1 MPQLPQHWLALVT
14 VFALMCAAAC
24 SDDTGATG
32 EGDEHLVVDQVP
44 FDGRGDSSAD
54 LEPDQTTDT
63 TISDTPSPD
72 SVTEDQSSEDQRAED
87 QSSED
92 QGAEDQ
98 GAEDQSSGDAAV
110 EDQTGDESPD
120 TGSNCPSEQPARLSA
135 VTDSNLTLCYNNRG
149 EEISCPESG
158 ERSFGQDAQYEGT
171 RPSFSLVCDESAVLD
186 NNTGLMWERAH
197 HPERVN
203 YATAAAACED
213 LAIGDFDDW
222 RMPSI
227 RELLSISDW
236 SGSQHTEGAF
246 YIDDDYFDFDYPDL
260 EDDELTGTHS
270 NQMMG
275 QTWSSTP
282 RPDDENTPT
291 TAHYFY
297 NFLDAHIKSA
307 SSERAAVELFYR
319 CVRGAEDTLDNE
331 FVDNGDETVTDVAN
345 GLMWQKANGQQSE
358 TDYQFSWNQALAYC
372 EGLELAEHTD
382 WRLPSV
388 VELQSL
394 VDYDPPSWDS
404 TRMVLDT
411 SVFEFNLPPGKD
423 LSSAPTTSPPDGNS
437 VAPFFWSSTSHGDSL
452 QFAAYVC
459 FGPCWAVETGN
470 FNNDIHGPG
479 AQRADPKDDQGGNLW
494 DRIGDSIGD
503 QADVVQVDDFVRCVR
518 DAD

>member
-1 MPQLPQHWLALVT
+1 MIKLSQPWSVLILSLALAGPT
-14 VFALMCAAAC
+14 AC
-24 SDDTGATG
+24 SDDSGSDGTTTDAATA
-32 EGDEHLVVDQVP
+32 DS
-44 FDGRGDSSAD
+44 DSSIPDESDSSIPDSAQTDLPAD
-54 LEPDQTTDT
+54 RSQNDTD
-63 TISDTPSPD
+63 SPD
-72 SVTEDQSSEDQRAED
+72 SPQEDQRGEDQGDEDQSD
-87 QSSED
+87 ED
-92 QGAEDQ
+92 QGGEDQ
-98 GAEDQSSGDAAV
+98 GGEDATSS
-110 EDQTGDESPD
+110 
-120 TGSNCPSEQPARLSA
+120 CPAEQPNRANLVA
-135 VTDSNLTLCYNNRG
+135 DSNLTLCYNNRG
-149 EEISCPESG
+149 EEMTCPAIGESF
-158 ERSFGQDAQYEGT
+158 SGQDAQYEGT
-171 RPSFSLVCDESAVLD
+171 PPSFSLICDETAVLD
-186 NNTGLMWERAH
+186 NNTGLIWERAH

-203 YATAAAACED
+203 YTTAEAACENLD
-213 LAIGDFDDW
+213 IGDYDDW

-236 SGSQHTEGAF
+236 SGSQHIDGAF
-246 YIDDDYFDFDYPDL
+246 YLDDDFFDFDYPDL
-260 EDDELTGTHS
+260 DDDDLTGTHS

-282 RPDDENTPT
+282 RPDDENPPT

-307 SSERAAVELFYR
+307 SVERESVELFYR
-319 CVRGAEDTLDNE
+319 CVRGAEDTLDSD
-331 FVDNGDETVTDVAN
+331 FTDNSDQTVTDNAN

-358 TDYQFSWNQALAYC
+358 GDYQFYWRDALAYC
-372 EGLELAEHTD
+372 EGLELANHTD

-394 VDYDPPSWDS
+394 VDYDPPDWDG

-411 SVFEFNLPPGKD
+411 TVFEFNLPAGKD
-423 LSSAPTTSPPDGNS
+423 LETAPTTSPPDGNS
-437 VAPFFWSSTSHGDSL
+437 VAPFFWSSTSHGDTL

-494 DRIGDSIGD
+494 DRIGGSIGD
-503 QADVVQVDDFVRCVR
+503 QEDVVQVDDFVRCVR